1 MMAKGGGSKSKKN
14 DDVFYE
20 LPLRIGFNLSISI
33 RVVVECEAKDTNRK
47 IRITE
52 FVYIYGSKNHSSS
65 STVNTG
71 EV

>member
-33 RVVVECEAKDTNRK
+33 RVVVECEAKDTNR
-47 IRITE
+47 
-52 FVYIYGSKNHSSS
+52 
-65 STVNTG
+65 
-71 EV
+71 